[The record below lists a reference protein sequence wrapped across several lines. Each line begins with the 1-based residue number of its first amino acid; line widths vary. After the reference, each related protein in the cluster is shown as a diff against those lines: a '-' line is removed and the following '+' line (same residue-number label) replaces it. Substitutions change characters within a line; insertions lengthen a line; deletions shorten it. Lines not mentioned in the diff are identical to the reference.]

1 MLNEDALLAGAD
13 AEFKRMLGRTVLLDV
28 QIQTL
33 IVLVGLIQLACR
45 HPKVRDDIRET
56 AERFV
61 NEIGAGLQ
69 ERGLHELAALVKA
82 GWLHHGD

>member
-1 MLNEDALLAGAD
+1 MVDEQSLIAGAD
-13 AEFKRMLGRTVLLDV
+13 AEMQRVLGHPVVLE
-28 QIQTL
+28 IQMHTL
-33 IVLVGLIQLACR
+33 IGLVGLIQLACR
-45 HPKVRDDIRET
+45 HPNVGDSVRLS

-82 GWLHHGD
+82 GWLHNGD